1 MFAVVGVSYAGI
13 AAVAPVTYHA
23 PVLQSVPVA
32 IAQPAVLT
40 KHAEDYDPNPQYNFS
55 YDIQDTLTGDSKSQQ
70 ESRNGDV
77 VKGQYSLTEA
87 DGSRRTV
94 DYTADP
100 VNGFNAVVSRQPL
113 AVKTIAAHQPIP
125 AYIH

>member
-1 MFAVVGVSYAGI
+1 MGP
-13 AAVAPVTYHA
+13 VAYQA
-23 PVLQSVPVA
+23 PVLHSAPLT
-32 IAQPAVLT
+32 IAQPAILA
-40 KHAEDYDPNPQYNFS
+40 KQADDYDPNPQYNFS
-55 YDIQDTLTGDSKSQQ
+55 YDIQDSLTGDSKSQQ

-113 AVKTIAAHQPIP
+113 AVKTIAAHQPVLSTYSSP

>member
-1 MFAVVGVSYAGI
+1 M
-13 AAVAPVTYHA
+13 
-23 PVLQSVPVA
+23 A
-32 IAQPAVLT
+32 IAQPILT
-40 KHAEDYDPNPQYNFS
+40 KQAEDYDPNPQYSFS
-55 YDIQDTLTGDSKSQQ
+55 YDIQDGLTGDSKSQQ
-70 ESRNGDV
+70 ESRDGDV

-113 AVKTIAAHQPIP
+113 ALKTIAAQPIQAAPLAYAAP
-125 AYIH
+125 AIATGPIAYAKPVLNTYTTYQH